1 MNFFNKTFLITGGT
15 GSFGKVFTKK
25 LIKLGAKKII
35 IFSRD
40 ELKQFEMRNEIKS
53 NKIEYVIGDV
63 RIPSSMSYVFDKV
76 DCVFHAAALKQV
88 PSNEFFPLEAINTNT
103 IGTENVLNACIQ
115 ANVKKFV
122 LLSTDKAVYPINVM
136 GQSKALAEKI
146 AIAKSRIINPKKLTI
161 CITRYGNVLG
171 SRGSVI
177 PYFIELLNKRKPLTI
192 TDENMSRF
200 IMSLEDAVS
209 LVSYVFQHGKNGSI
223 YVKKCNSVKIKNIA
237 LSLNKIFN
245 QKLPIVLIGKRVGEK
260 KHEIL
265 ISEEE
270 ISNTI
275 SKKNF
280 FQINMS
286 VPDLNYKKFFYEGE
300 KVKYFKP
307 YSSDNVKILSFLQT
321 LKIIKKYLNKNA
333 K

>member
-1 MNFFNKTFLITGGT
+1 
-15 GSFGKVFTKK
+15 
-25 LIKLGAKKII
+25 
-35 IFSRD
+35 
-40 ELKQFEMRNEIKS
+40 
-53 NKIEYVIGDV
+53 
-63 RIPSSMSYVFDKV
+63 
-76 DCVFHAAALKQV
+76 
-88 PSNEFFPLEAINTNT
+88 
-103 IGTENVLNACIQ
+103 
-115 ANVKKFV
+115 
-122 LLSTDKAVYPINVM
+122 
-136 GQSKALAEKI
+136 
-146 AIAKSRIINPKKLTI
+146 
-161 CITRYGNVLG
+161 
-171 SRGSVI
+171 
-177 PYFIELLNKRKPLTI
+177 
-192 TDENMSRF
+192 MSRF
-200 IMSLEDAVS
+200 IMSLDDAVS

-307 YSSDNVKILSFLQT
+307 YSSDNVKLLSFLQT